1 MHQPSSRTLQRLAA
15 RLATTVLIGS
25 ATSEIHRKRDVLECG
40 QCRHEVEC
48 LEHETN
54 RVAAHTRELLVV
66 QATQVDIANE
76 DPPCVDGVETGNA
89 MHEG

>member
-1 MHQPSSRTLQRLAA
+1 MGKAVPKSDGGDNG
-15 RLATTVLIGS
+15 VEPFLIRS

-40 QCRHEVEC
+40 QCWHKVEC

-54 RVAAHTRELLVV
+54 RVAAHARELLVV
-66 QATQVDIANE
+66 QATQVDIADE
-76 DPPCVDGVETGNA
+76 DSPCIDGVKTGNA